1 MLVQVHS
8 PSCFFQLPE
17 DLNATRNGDWEKPAG
32 LKLSVL
38 KQSKSNGMDLH
49 HCHSLE
55 VPLLHRFS
63 GRWDLWSAACLVGLE
78 VLLAPLLD
86 LTVHQL
92 DHGTPYLTLR
102 QIAWP
107 CLSPWKSWSAFKDL
121 ILPWLRTRGDNWL
134 ARGLERSQGGFYG
147 CLCSV
152 WKKENGEVWI
162 GSYWDHLC
170 FLQQKRLFEETISER
185 VYPRA
190 ALGEIS
196 VAGCATCLTWE
207 VTVMPGWKDR
217 WSSRWW

>member
-8 PSCFFQLPE
+8 PSCFFQIPE
-17 DLNATRNGDWEKPAG
+17 DLNATRNGDWEEPAG

-78 VLLAPLLD
+78 VLLVPALD
-86 LTVHQL
+86 LEDLAVHQL

-107 CLSPWKSWSAFKDL
+107 CLLPWKMNKLMSFQKF
-121 ILPWLRTRGDNWL
+121 
-134 ARGLERSQGGFYG
+134 RSQFYLDLGRGGITG
-147 CLCSV
+147 LLGDLSGL
-152 WKKENGEVWI
+152 KEGFMVA
-162 GSYWDHLC
+162 
-170 FLQQKRLFEETISER
+170 FVASER
-185 VYPRA
+185 KKMEKFELAVT
-190 ALGEIS
+190 GIT
-196 VAGCATCLTWE
+196 CAS
-207 VTVMPGWKDR
+207 
-217 WSSRWW
+217 SSRRGSLRRRSEREFVLEPFWERYQWLLANPNLIIFSKLNKT